1 MAQQTWLEE
10 QSDFCRHPNEAASDG
25 HVADLEMQVACSV
38 LVRQHVFFERS
49 HAEEPHRGTP
59 AELNITGPMTRCD
72 EPLLDP
78 LLEPE
83 LLDPLELDP
92 LLEPLEPDELPELD
106 PLDPDASSES
116 SPVRG
121 PLLLLLQAGAE
132 TETSTATAHG
142 PSPRSHGY
150 RRAASRRDVM

>member
-1 MAQQTWLEE
+1 
-10 QSDFCRHPNEAASDG
+10 
-25 HVADLEMQVACSV
+25 
-38 LVRQHVFFERS
+38 
-49 HAEEPHRGTP
+49 
-59 AELNITGPMTRCD
+59 MTRCD
-72 EPLLDP
+72 EPLLEPDP

-83 LLDPLELDP
+83 LLDPELEP

-121 PLLLLLQAGAE
+121 PLLLLLHAGVEAE
-132 TETSTATAHG
+132 TSAATAQG